1 MSSVQPLHT
10 SRLPDHDMQA
20 APVALARAAQ
30 RARELAARTGTV
42 LVYSENGRLFEKQ
55 ATLPAAEGHA
65 TTRESPDE

>member
-1 MSSVQPLHT
+1 
-10 SRLPDHDMQA
+10 MQA